1 MKKIKS
7 TLQKRKVKIFLVFL
21 FFSSL
26 AWFISKLSD
35 NYTGRAVF
43 DLEYRNVPDSL
54 LFSGASKNKVEVKL
68 KASGFTFLGFSF
80 GNKKVRIDVSKA
92 KQVNHQYVVPKNTY
106 QLQIEKQLPQS
117 MELLSIDEGDD
128 IILELFALY
137 TKKIPVVSKL
147 KIELEQ
153 NFMLE
158 SDINIKPDSIIIK
171 GPKEEIDKISNLQ
184 TEKKE
189 INNVSNNFSEKLALI
204 LPEKLKNIKF
214 SNVDVKVY
222 GTVSRFSEKVIMVPV
237 EVINL
242 PEDFEIKIF
251 PDIVGVLC
259 KAKIDNLK
267 NLKASDFKVVAD
279 YNLITKKEQPT
290 IPLEI
295 KIYPEILHAAN
306 VMDNEVTYILKRK

>member
-1 MKKIKS
+1 MKKIKK
-7 TLQKRKVKIFLVFL
+7 TLQKRKVKIFLIFL

-35 NYTGRAVF
+35 DYTGRAVF
-43 DLEYRNVPDSL
+43 DLEFKNVPDSL
-54 LFSGASKNKVEVKL
+54 LFTGASKNKVEVKL
-68 KASGFTFLGFSF
+68 KASGFTFLGFSL
-80 GNKKVRIDVSKA
+80 GNKKVRIDISKA
-92 KQVNHQYVVPKNTY
+92 KEINHQYVVPKNVY

-128 IILELFALY
+128 IILDLYALF
-137 TKKIPVVSKL
+137 TKKIPVISKL
-147 KIELEQ
+147 RVELEQ
-153 NFMLE
+153 NFML
-158 SDINIKPDSIIIK
+158 DKGIKIKPDSIIIK

-189 INNVSNNFSEKLALI
+189 INNISNDFSEKLTLI
-204 LPEKLKNIKF
+204 IPDKLNNVKF
-214 SNVDVKVY
+214 SNLDVKVY
-222 GTVSRFSEKVIMVPV
+222 GVVSRFSEKVIKVPV

-259 KAKIDNLK
+259 KAKIDDLK
-267 NLKASDFKVVAD
+267 ELKPSDFRVIAD

-295 KIYPEILHAAN
+295 KVYPKSLNGAN

>member
-1 MKKIKS
+1 MKKIKK
-7 TLQKRKVKIFLVFL
+7 TLQKRKVKIFLIFL

-35 NYTGRAVF
+35 DYTGRAVF
-43 DLEYRNVPDSL
+43 DLEFKNVPDSL
-54 LFSGASKNKVEVKL
+54 LFTGASKNKVEVKL
-68 KASGFTFLGFSF
+68 KASGFTFLGFSL
-80 GNKKVRIDVSKA
+80 GNKKVRIDISKA
-92 KQVNHQYVVPKNTY
+92 KEINHQYVVPKNVY

-128 IILELFALY
+128 IILDLYALF
-137 TKKIPVVSKL
+137 TKKIPVISKL
-147 KIELEQ
+147 RVELEQ
-153 NFMLE
+153 NFML
-158 SDINIKPDSIIIK
+158 DKGIKIKPDSIIIK

-189 INNVSNNFSEKLALI
+189 INNISNDFSEKLTLI
-204 LPEKLKNIKF
+204 IPDKLNNVKF
-214 SNVDVKVY
+214 SNLDVKVY
-222 GTVSRFSEKVIMVPV
+222 GVVSRFSEKVIKVPI

-259 KAKIDNLK
+259 KAKIDDLK
-267 NLKASDFKVVAD
+267 ELKPSDFRVIAD

-295 KIYPEILHAAN
+295 KVYPKSLNGAN